1 MAFYN
6 GMLKLTGGALAWEK
20 CPAYILQFYWNNG
33 MKFLHKTKDMYPAL
47 EVPDIFTDDIYK
59 ILLANTE
66 EPFRMLRAF
75 AAPDG
80 NTETQVKILLQK
92 SEEWAD
98 KLDRSYLTPHEA
110 MTAYTQV
117 LFPALIYPV
126 AVLALTDY
134 CAD

>member
-1 MAFYN
+1 
-6 GMLKLTGGALAWEK
+6 
-20 CPAYILQFYWNNG
+20 